1 MVAFF
6 LSFSGDGGIGAPFLL
21 GKIVVDLVGPIARFS
36 DTTILLVGRGKD
48 HPLNHDGPT
57 DEPDASIGVAFSGVA
72 AIGVAFI
79 GVVAFCGIDFI
90 GVTFSG
96 VAVIGVTFIGVAF
109 IGVTF
114 NGVAFS
120 GVAFSGVTF
129 NGVAFSGVAF
139 SGVAFIGV
147 AFSGVTFSGVAF
159 IGVAFIGVTFIGV
172 VGRAEDFV
180 GEVTFVDTEDGR
192 EIVGDGFA
200 VEGYAVVDGR
210 AIGTGTDERESD
222 GDV

>member
-36 DTTILLVGRGKD
+36 DTLIGRGKD

-120 GVAFSGVTF
+120 
-129 NGVAFSGVAF
+129 GVAFSGVAF